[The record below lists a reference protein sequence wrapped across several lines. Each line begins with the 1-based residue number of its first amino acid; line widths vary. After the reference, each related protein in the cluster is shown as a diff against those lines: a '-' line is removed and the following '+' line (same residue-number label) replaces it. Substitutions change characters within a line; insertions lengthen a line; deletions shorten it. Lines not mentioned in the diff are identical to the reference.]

1 MKKTILV
8 AVFALFAFM
17 ASQAQ
22 EVRLGIK
29 GGYNLSS
36 LSGDLNDMKSRS
48 SFHIGGLVEVP
59 LAEQFSIQPEVLY
72 SSQGAEYRNSTI
84 GVEDTKTT
92 AKLDYIQIPVM
103 AKYYAA
109 EGFAIEAGPQVGF
122 LTSSTA
128 KIESTMG
135 DVTVSGEEDIDNLK
149 KVDFGLGVGASY
161 RLPVGVF
168 FEARYNFG
176 LTNLNDDSDSDAKFK
191 NNVLQLS
198 LGYSF

>member
-1 MKKTILV
+1 MKKSILV
-8 AVFALFAFM
+8 AVFALFAFT

-59 LAEQFSIQPEVLY
+59 VAEEFSIQPEVLY
-72 SSQGAEYRNSTI
+72 SSQGAEYNENSN
-84 GVEDTKTT
+84 TKIT
-92 AKLDYIQIPVM
+92 AKLEYIQIPVM

-122 LTSSTA
+122 LTSSKA
-128 KIESTMG
+128 KIESTIG
-135 DVTVSGEEDIDNLK
+135 DVTVSGEEDIDDLK
-149 KVDFGLGVGASY
+149 KVDFGVGVGASY

-176 LTNLNDDSDSDAKFK
+176 LTNLNDNSDSDMKFR

-198 LGYSF
+198 AGYSF